1 MYYKVLK
8 NGKVIDVLD
17 RLRFLRYQAKFDR
30 MILSDIGR
38 AQAIYSSD
46 GETIWHEA
54 SLLPMP
60 DGRYETVEAIPI
72 DEREY
77 HQLKALHGNTPE
89 EIIDAYTLSLIE
101 EGVL

>member
-1 MYYKVLK
+1 MFYKIIK
-8 NGKVIDVLD
+8 DGRVIDVTD

-30 MILSDIGR
+30 MILSDIGK

-46 GETIWHEA
+46 GKTIWHEA

-60 DGRYETVEAIPI
+60 DNRFETVEAIPI
-72 DEREY
+72 NEREY
-77 HQLKALHGNTPE
+77 YSLRALNGRTAE